1 MKKYKEL
8 VKLKGILREQK
19 ITYTEI
25 SKRLNMSVSAFSN
38 KINGKTLFNI
48 VEISVLIIVLKI
60 SLNDVG
66 KIFFE

>member
-1 MKKYKEL
+1 MKRYKEL

-25 SKRLNMSVSAFSN
+25 SEKLHMSVSAFSN

-48 VEISVLIIVLKI
+48 VEISILITVLEI